1 MTDREARLL
10 TLIAQAVLIMEM
22 TMREQIDALKA
33 VLAEQAAAIDA
44 LAVKVDALKVQIA
57 DTAIRDAEAQA
68 IRDELGQVVESVRA
82 STDKINGIAA

>member
-1 MTDREARLL
+1 MTEREARLL

-33 VLAEQAAAIDA
+33 VLAEQAAALDA
-44 LAVKVDALKVQIA
+44 LAGKVDALKASIA

-82 STDKINGIAA
+82 STDKINGMAA

>member
-1 MTDREARLL
+1 MTEREARLL

-33 VLAEQAAAIDA
+33 VLAEQAAALDA
-44 LAVKVDALKVQIA
+44 LAGKVDALKASIA

-82 STDKINGIAA
+82 STDRINGMAA